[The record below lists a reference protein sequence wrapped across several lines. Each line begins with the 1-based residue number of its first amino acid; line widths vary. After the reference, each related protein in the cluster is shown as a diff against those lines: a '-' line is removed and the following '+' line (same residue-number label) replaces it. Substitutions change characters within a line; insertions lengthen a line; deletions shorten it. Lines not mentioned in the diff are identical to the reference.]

1 MSAKPETRLQELH
14 IHLPVAPKPVAK
26 YKTAVLVGNML
37 YVSGHGPAK
46 LNENTATSGRVG
58 ENLSLEQGKDSA
70 RADGPLVEANG
81 AVIVDTTGRTVAEI
95 LDEINTL
102 LEARR

>member
-1 MSAKPETRLQELH
+1 MTGVQTCA
-14 IHLPVAPKPVAK
+14 LPI
-26 YKTAVLVGNML
+26 
-37 YVSGHGPAK
+37 SSI
-46 LNENTATSGRVG
+46 EERDR
-58 ENLSLEQGKDSA
+58 KDSA

-81 AVIVDTTGRTVAEI
+81 AVVVDTTGRTVAEI